1 MSDGVKIQV
10 PYFANQLN
18 FFTHVRYV
26 SFLNCEVNHH
36 YLRAAIFS
44 IILIVAISI
53 IIPNVFGQNETGDL
67 RHLIPKWLTTKS
79 PLEQYNAGIS
89 ANIVVCQGNLQLVI
103 KTRDNSPA
111 CIKPETVNMLLG
123 RGWAENTVSTISG
136 FLEQNYRN
144 ATYRNGTVVDS
155 HDIDVKL
162 YPNGEGSPTIQV
174 QIFFPNETLYK
185 TDSIPVTNIQ
195 PDGYY
200 KYHIDTKSNNYT
212 SKGFMASINYNN
224 DSAIIYIPPVN
235 ESDDVFGVKEIYP
248 TKKDGPQWYMNTSDP
263 LNDTMFYTGPDSN
276 ASCNDPTVCMQLYKN
291 PTNDSWHAKR
301 IDVPENEGVRLV
313 VNSPPN
319 TLWLNTEMTGYYRL
333 QNSTHYPQEFT
344 HVTRS
349 GSPHVS
355 ICQGYSYYSSITYDG
370 NAEVQKSLYHAGD
383 KSSYSETFAISGIT
397 TPLND
402 RWIGMKTMTYNIKN
416 NTAVKFEIWIDDK
429 DDNNWHKVFEQIDS
443 GWPVPGD
450 PAKYGCKNITTGAS
464 MNNDDII
471 SWGGTEQQ
479 FRADNAEFDFKKLSI
494 REIIPPIS

>member
-1 MSDGVKIQV
+1 MSDGVKITV
-10 PYFANQLN
+10 PYFFNQFN
-18 FFTHVRYV
+18 FFTHVRYAN
-26 SFLNCEVNHH
+26 FLNCEVNHH
-36 YLRAAIFS
+36 YLRALFS
-44 IILIVAISI
+44 IIIIIAISI
-53 IIPNVFGQNETGDL
+53 IIPNVSGQNETGDL
-67 RHLIPKWLTTKS
+67 HDLIPKWLITKS

-89 ANIVVCQGNLQLVI
+89 ADIVVCQGDLQLVI
-103 KTRDNSPA
+103 KARDNSPA
-111 CIKPETVNMLLG
+111 CIQPETVNMLLE
-123 RGWAENTVSTISG
+123 RGWAKNTTSAISG

-144 ATYRNGTVVDS
+144 ATYRNGTVIDS
-155 HDIDVKL
+155 HDIYVKL
-162 YPNGEGSPTIQV
+162 YPIVDGSSLLHV
-174 QIFFPNETLYK
+174 QILFPNGTQYK
-185 TDSIPVTNIQ
+185 TDNIPVTSIQ
-195 PDGYY
+195 PDGHYM
-200 KYHIDTKSNNYT
+200 YHVDTKSNNYT
-212 SKGFMASINYNN
+212 NQGFRANISYNN
-224 DSAIIYIPPVN
+224 YSATIYIPPVN
-235 ESDDVFGVKEIYP
+235 ESDDIFGVKEIYT
-248 TKKDGPQWYMNTSDP
+248 TKKDGPQWYMNSIDP

-276 ASCNDPTVCMQLYKN
+276 ASCNNPATCMQLYKN

-355 ICQGYSYYSSITYDG
+355 ICQGYSYYSSITFDG

-383 KSSYSETFAISGIT
+383 KLSYSETFATTGIT

-416 NTAVKFEIWIDDK
+416 NTAVKFEIWIDDQ

-450 PAKYGCKNITTGAS
+450 PAKYGCKNITTGDS
-464 MNNDDII
+464 MNNNDII

-494 REIIPPIS
+494 REINPPLS

>member
-1 MSDGVKIQV
+1 VSKLRYRTLGIT
-10 PYFANQLN
+10 
-18 FFTHVRYV
+18 FFTHLRYAN
-26 SFLNCEVNHH
+26 FLNYEINYN
-36 YLRAAIFS
+36 YLRALFS
-44 IILIVAISI
+44 IIIIFTISI
-53 IIPNVFGQNETGDL
+53 IIPNVLGQNETGDL
-67 RHLIPKWLTTKS
+67 HDLIPKWLTSKS
-79 PLEQYNAGIS
+79 PLEQYNSGIS
-89 ANIVVCQGNLQLVI
+89 ANMVVCQENLQLVM

-111 CIKPETVNMLLG
+111 CVKPETVDTLLE
-123 RGWAENTVSTISG
+123 RGWAKNTTSTLSG
-136 FLEQNYRN
+136 FLEQSYRN
-144 ATYRNGTVVDS
+144 ATYRNGTAIDS

-162 YPNGEGSPTIQV
+162 YPIGEGSNILV
-174 QIFFPNETLYK
+174 QIFFVNGTLYK
-185 TDSIPVTNIQ
+185 TDSIPITNMQ

-200 KYHIDTKSNNYT
+200 RYHIDTRSNNYT
-212 SKGFMASINYNN
+212 SQGFKANISYNN
-224 DSAIIYIPPVN
+224 DSVMIYMPSVN

-248 TKKDGPQWYMNTSDP
+248 TKKDGPQWYMNSSDP
-263 LNDTMFYTGPDSN
+263 LNDTIFYTGPDSN
-276 ASCNDPTVCMQLYKN
+276 ASCDDPTTCMQLYKN
-291 PTNDSWHAKR
+291 PTDDSWHAKR

-344 HVTRS
+344 HVTKS

-370 NAEVQKSLYHAGD
+370 IAEVQKSLYHAGD
-383 KSSYSETFAISGIT
+383 KSSYSETFAT
-397 TPLND
+397 TGVTDPLTD

-416 NTAVKFEIWIDDK
+416 NTAVKFEIWIDDQGN
-429 DDNNWHKVFEQIDS
+429 NNWHKVFEQIDS

-450 PAKYGCKNITTGAS
+450 PAKYGCKNIATGDS
-464 MNNDDII
+464 MNNNDII